1 MHHLLKNMTNTLRK
15 ALNHINDLITRSAL
29 VRPTTHTVSTQTA
42 PESTGHSA
50 DPLYDRMQAR
60 QAWLQKHAD
69 TDRLVAQA
77 RANLLRDVQ
86 NEIAASVAQLNEKN
100 RQHHD
105 QSNAVEAEVENA
117 EKVVWTEYI
126 VALNLQENRLET
138 AFNRQVNAA
147 ARQDYPDV
155 DETTRR
161 MTEPVYP
168 MPVPLP
174 EDLVC
179 EH

>member
-1 MHHLLKNMTNTLRK
+1 MTNTLRK
-15 ALNHINDLITRSAL
+15 ALNHVNDLVTRSAL

-42 PESTGHSA
+42 PNNTGHRV

-60 QAWLQKHAD
+60 QAWLQKRAD

-100 RQHHD
+100 RLNHNQNN
-105 QSNAVEAEVENA
+105 SVETEVENA
-117 EKVVWTEYI
+117 EKVIWTEYI
-126 VALNLQENRLET
+126 VALNHQESRLEE
-138 AFNRQVNAA
+138 AFCQQVKAA

-155 DETTRR
+155 DEATRR

-168 MPVPLP
+168 VPASLP